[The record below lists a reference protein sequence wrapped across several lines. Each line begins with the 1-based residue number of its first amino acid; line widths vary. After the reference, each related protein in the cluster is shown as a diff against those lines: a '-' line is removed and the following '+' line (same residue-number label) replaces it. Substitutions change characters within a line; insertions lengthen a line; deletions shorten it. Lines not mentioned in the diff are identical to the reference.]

1 MANTQRREAD
11 SAKLLEQLQKTRARS
26 VELARGLSDAD
37 ATIQSMPDASPAK
50 WHLAHTSWFFEEFL
64 LAPALGE
71 EVRFNPAFGF
81 LFNSYYEAVGPRHAR
96 AERGL
101 LSRPTLQEVLS
112 FRAHVDDLIARHMS
126 VASPGEHALYE
137 LGIAHEQQ
145 HQELLLTDILHA
157 FAQNPLRPAFR
168 PPEPLSFDPTP
179 PAALGWRRY
188 EGGRVAIG
196 AGEASFA
203 FDCERPRHETI
214 VPPFALADR
223 TITNGEWL
231 AFMADDGY
239 RRPELWLSDGY
250 ALAGERAWNA
260 PLYWRREEDDWY
272 TMTLR
277 GPELV
282 DPGAPVTHISFYEA
296 DAYARWA
303 GRRLPTEAEWEV
315 AAEDTPI
322 AGNFAD
328 TSRLRPARQTPSE
341 TNRPVAMFG
350 DVWEWTSSAFASYP
364 GFRPADGAVGE
375 YNGKFMSGQM
385 VLRGG
390 SCATPADHIRPTYR
404 NFFHPDKRWQFS
416 GVRLAMDIPGTK

>member
-1 MANTQRREAD
+1 MANTQRREAR

-37 ATIQSMPDASPAK
+37 ATIQSMPDASPTK

-71 EVRFNPAFGF
+71 GIRFDPAYSF

-96 AERGL
+96 AQRGL
-101 LSRPTLQEVLS
+101 LSRPSLQEVLS
-112 FRAHVDDLIARHMS
+112 YRAHVDDLIARHAPT
-126 VASPGEHALYE
+126 ASRSERALYE

-157 FAQNPLRPAFR
+157 FAQNPLRPAFH
-168 PPEPLSFDPTP
+168 PPEPLPFDPTA
-179 PAALGWRRY
+179 PAALGWLHY
-188 EGGRVAIG
+188 EGGQVSIG
-196 AGEASFA
+196 AGDSTFA

-214 VPPFALADR
+214 VQPFALADR
-223 TITNGEWL
+223 TMTNGEWI

-239 RRPELWLSDGY
+239 RRPEFWLSDGF
-250 ALAGERAWNA
+250 ALAVEQAWSA
-260 PLYWRREEDDWY
+260 PLYWRRENDDWY

-282 DPGAPVTHISFYEA
+282 DPGAPVAHVSFYEA

-303 GRRLPTEAEWEV
+303 GRRLPTEAEWEI
-315 AAEDTPI
+315 AAEEAPV

-328 TSRLRPARQTPSE
+328 TTRLRPARPAPAGTS
-341 TNRPVAMFG
+341 RPLAMFG
-350 DVWEWTSSAFASYP
+350 DVWEWTSSAFAPYP
-364 GFRPADGAVGE
+364 GFRAAAGAVGE

-390 SCATPADHIRPTYR
+390 SCATPANHIRPTYR

-416 GVRLAMDIPGTK
+416 GVRLAMDIPGNK